1 MFGGDVNS
9 VWVSLHK
16 LKAQCLHF
24 MKIVWQFKVDATCL
38 PKMLHMLIQQ
48 TKKTKERLG
57 FVMENGD
64 INKLLKKG
72 ISTIASFVEIK
83 KNNDIDEFFKVNGYK
98 VFF

>member
-1 MFGGDVNS
+1 
-9 VWVSLHK
+9 
-16 LKAQCLHF
+16 
-24 MKIVWQFKVDATCL
+24 
-38 PKMLHMLIQQ
+38 
-48 TKKTKERLG
+48 
-57 FVMENGD
+57 MENGD